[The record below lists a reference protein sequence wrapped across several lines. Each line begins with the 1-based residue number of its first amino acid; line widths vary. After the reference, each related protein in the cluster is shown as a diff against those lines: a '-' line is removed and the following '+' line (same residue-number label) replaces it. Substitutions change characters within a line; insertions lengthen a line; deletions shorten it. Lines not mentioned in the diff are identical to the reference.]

1 MIKIACIPK
10 LRRKMRNLSGNLPDG
25 YPADRIRIALAS
37 PRLLNLISMMRSK
50 ALVAALST
58 LVCLQLGLTPSLAR
72 PTRSIARPNANRL
85 IISPS
90 AQRTIRE
97 RGSIKAV
104 STHISR
110 AEANKPRVNFTRSHR
125 AATIGDLAKTSPR
138 SIASARDID
147 SDAETARVHAWI
159 RSRSLDQPDNRA
171 HSPSVKS
178 GKSEGQRSRISAD
191 SREEAQITHLVHAST
206 IRPIRSRG
214 HAERHAV
221 ANQQRVYASHS
232 TGPFAIVSDAPM
244 NSANAMLTVP
254 RSSIDGLL
262 TTPLLMPVP
271 RISSLYDSRGRLVV
285 PPPLYGSHE
294 NLLHQNEMATRD
306 GLDRIRDDA
315 DLLDLCHQQK
325 LVPLPQNDG
334 LRIDASLPENRR
346 YSRPWTATFLSVL
359 SHDYYATFHQSLQV
373 DSAVRTIAVQ
383 QRLTHS
389 NGNAAPST
397 GDNASPHLTGQAVD
411 IAKRGLTV
419 AQIAWM
425 RNYLQPLIDQ
435 GKIDVEEEFRQAC
448 FHISV
453 YRNYVSMPSPF
464 NLATAR

>member
-1 MIKIACIPK
+1 
-10 LRRKMRNLSGNLPDG
+10 
-25 YPADRIRIALAS
+25 
-37 PRLLNLISMMRSK
+37 MRSK

-58 LVCLQLGLTPSLAR
+58 LVCLQLGSTPLLAR
-72 PTRSIARPNANRL
+72 PTRSLVRPNAGRL
-85 IISPS
+85 IASQPV
-90 AQRTIRE
+90 QRTIRE
-97 RGSIKAV
+97 RGSSKNA
-104 STHISR
+104 STHTTPIDTKGKR
-110 AEANKPRVNFTRSHR
+110 N
-125 AATIGDLAKTSPR
+125 
-138 SIASARDID
+138 IASARSTD
-147 SDAETARVHAWI
+147 SNAETARVHAWI
-159 RSRSLDQPDNRA
+159 RSRSLNQPDNRENIR
-171 HSPSVKS
+171 PDKS
-178 GKSEGQRSRISAD
+178 TSQRSQLHVD
-191 SREEAQITHLVHAST
+191 SREGSHGARLVHASIT
-206 IRPIRSRG
+206 RPIRGRDR
-214 HAERHAV
+214 AERRTV
-221 ANQQRVYASHS
+221 ATQQH
-232 TGPFAIVSDAPM
+232 TTEPFAVVSDAAL
-244 NSANAMLTVP
+244 NRTGAMLPVP
-254 RSSIDGLL
+254 HNSINGLS
-262 TTPLLMPVP
+262 TAPLLMPAP

-294 NLLHQNEMATRD
+294 NLLHQNEMANRD

-315 DLLDLCHQQK
+315 DLLDLCRQQK

-346 YSRPWTATFLSVL
+346 FSRPWTATFLSVL
-359 SHDYYATFHQSLQV
+359 SRDYYATFHQSLQV
-373 DSAVRTIAVQ
+373 DSAVRTVAVQ

-419 AQIAWM
+419 TQIAWM

-453 YRNYVSMPSPF
+453 YRNYVSTPSPF